1 MGVLKPL
8 GTAAWVGDDTSN
20 KDTVRIDPKE
30 AEQAR
35 VERKWFGLEDV
46 GRMQVHSQRL
56 GLQKGVLDGQIAL
69 KQMEKDYPYEFALPE
84 ARSPWFY
91 PIVIGVCLLQLT
103 LLLVLVAN
111 QTRPTLPKE
120 VAPEVVSVPSE
131 RQGRV
136 ASAQRKGGR

>member
-1 MGVLKPL
+1 MAVLKPL
-8 GTAAWVGDDTSN
+8 GTAAWVGDGAT
-20 KDTVRIDPKE
+20 KDAVVISKEE

-46 GRMQVHSQRL
+46 GRMQVRSQRL
-56 GLQKGVLDGQIAL
+56 GIEKGVLDGQIAL
-69 KQMEKDYPYEFALPE
+69 KQMQKDYPYEFALPE

-103 LLLVLVAN
+103 LLLVLVAHV
-111 QTRPTLPKE
+111 TRPTLPKE
-120 VAPEVVSVPSE
+120 SAPQEVSAPLE

-136 ASAQRKGGR
+136 ASARQKGGRQ